1 MEDLW
6 LKTENKNTYSFKK
19 KRQEIVE
26 TFISEFLKK
35 HLNNQYVIQ
44 NNKKFGKYNKEI
56 DVVIYKNNI
65 PITIIEAKTYLD
77 SSALEQSYG
86 RAHVV
91 KNEYPNILYF
101 VYGYEYS
108 YNEELK
114 TEFIDKVD
122 GIYGLKKG
130 KKTTLGETKK
140 LLKNIESIN
149 HHGRKLS
156 EKEIRKVFKQLL
168 SVWSEKE
175 IRESVSKLR
184 SELSKKHMQILLN
197 ELDKIYIDNE

>member
-26 TFISEFLKK
+26 TFIIEYLKK

-44 NNKKFGKYNKEI
+44 NNKKFGKYNKEA

-65 PITIIEAKTYLD
+65 PISIIEAKTYLD

-130 KKTTLGETKK
+130 KKTNWGETKK

-149 HHGRKLS
+149 HNGRELS

-168 SVWSEKE
+168 SVWSEEE

-184 SELSKKHMQILLN
+184 SELSKKDMQILLN